1 MSNTF
6 GKNFR
11 VTTAGE
17 SHGGAIAAIVDGC
30 PAGLKISKKD
40 LQIELDRRKVGQS
53 KITTQR
59 RETDEIQI
67 MSGVSQE
74 GVTLGTPILLVS
86 YNKDAKSDDYEHLK
100 DLYRPSHAD
109 YTYEAK
115 YGIREW
121 RGGGRSSARETLS
134 RVAAGA
140 IAQIYLRQKGK
151 IEFLS
156 FVEQVGNVVLEKK
169 DFAKITR
176 KKIEANI
183 VRCPNEKK
191 AKEMISLIEQVQKEK
206 DSVGGVVCGLIRNV
220 PAGLGEPVF
229 AKLEA
234 DLASAMMSI
243 GATKGFEI
251 GRGFA
256 SAEMRGST
264 HNDEFL
270 IQNKKIRT
278 QTNNAGGILG
288 GISNG
293 EDIYFRVAF
302 KPTATIGKRQKT
314 VTRDK
319 KQVNLEASGRHDPCV
334 VPRAVAIVDA
344 MAALVVMDHYLG
356 R

>member
-1 MSNTF
+1 MSNIF

-156 FVEQVGNVVLEKK
+156 FVERVGNVVLEKK

-270 IQNKKIRT
+270 IRNKKIRT
-278 QTNNAGGILG
+278 KTNNAGGVLG

-344 MAALVVMDHYLG
+344 MAALVIMDHYLG